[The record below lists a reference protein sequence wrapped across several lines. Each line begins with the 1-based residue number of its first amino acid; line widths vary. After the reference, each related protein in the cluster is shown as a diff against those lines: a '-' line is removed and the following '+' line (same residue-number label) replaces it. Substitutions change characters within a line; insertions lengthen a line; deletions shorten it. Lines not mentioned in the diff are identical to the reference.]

1 MLYNWKTKLINL
13 KFSSFKTSAMMCAI
27 IGNSCLK
34 CIYCMKQT
42 NSSNNCIKMSS
53 TACYYYSIGYEAK
66 AMPVVPLL
74 ILPRRKKN

>member
-74 ILPRRKKN
+74 ILPRRKTN